1 MKIPSRSD
9 DHGFQMVRHGGGQQG
24 TSTDFLIA
32 TDQGAG
38 VVVLTNMDGLN
49 PNQLSV
55 EMLKILI
62 GPAIGKK

>member
-1 MKIPSRSD
+1 M
-9 DHGFQMVRHGGGQQG
+9 
-24 TSTDFLIA
+24 
-32 TDQGAG
+32 
-38 VVVLTNMDGLN
+38 LTNMDGLN

>member
-9 DHGFQMVRHGGGQQG
+9 DHGFHMVGHGGGQQG

-38 VVVLTNMDGLN
+38 VVVLTNMMGSIRTN
-49 PNQLSV
+49 CPW
-55 EMLKILI
+55 KF
-62 GPAIGKK
+62 